1 MEQPDI
7 GTEGRVEGPPLA
19 SVHPAEQGGSQ
30 RLRRSLALEILA
42 RRIYFSR
49 FAWKLLKH
57 LEKVSLSTMLASKL
71 GFVSHD
77 GDSSGPTGRAPRRWK
92 KSSAGAT
99 HSLMEGL
106 QPYFEARNCVG
117 CPTLCSLQEP
127 SPSRRRG
134 ARISYQVLLQ
144 VSTRFQRPRGQKQ
157 LPHHLLNMSIP
168 PRHPTFDPIIT
179 KRCCLSTQASVG
191 ARSPL
196 SPHPRGPQSSSTSLL
211 PGYEHQEG
219 HQPLGHISSGLHHP
233 SLGNPV
239 PTDNKH
245 SDTTISKLNFS
256 RICWGLLMM
265 HSVVISTFVPGC
277 TIERSFIL

>member
-1 MEQPDI
+1 MEQPDT

-30 RLRRSLALEILA
+30 RLRHSLALEILA

-49 FAWKLLKH
+49 FAWKLLKD
-57 LEKVSLSTMLASKL
+57 LEKVSL

-99 HSLMEGL
+99 HPLMEGL

-127 SPSRRRG
+127 SLSRRRG

-144 VSTRFQRPRGQKQ
+144 VSTCSQRPRGQKQ
-157 LPHHLLNMSIP
+157 LPHRLLNMSIP

-196 SPHPRGPQSSSTSLL
+196 SPHPRGPQSCSTSLL
-211 PGYEHQEG
+211 PGYERQEG

-233 SLGNPV
+233 SSGSV